1 VGTDTYVDG
10 GGVFADTPL
19 DAGTRLRL
27 CPTDDPTEDVN
38 VWVNDGKIHVVGQ
51 YSPLAVRHA
60 ALNHVI
66 VQPAPVTT

>member
-1 VGTDTYVDG
+1 
-10 GGVFADTPL
+10 VFADTPL

-27 CPTDDPTEDVN
+27 CPSDDPTEDVN

-66 VQPAPVTT
+66 VQPAPG